1 MQAADP
7 LHNVGTEAI
16 SRPLPPAPAL
26 APVEPTRPQDGSA
39 RRDTEGEQANDT
51 AARDE
56 RPAVEIDTTSR
67 AVEPPPAASIG
78 GVVNQSLV
86 IEARPMSLVDI
97 SAESG
102 RLAAHVTEFET
113 RVLANDPESAADAGT
128 ARFPPLKMN
137 RFRPGEAGLVDPA
150 AADLPPQGSPADVG
164 RRMFLLPAPGVE
176 RLSS

>member
-16 SRPLPPAPAL
+16 SRPLPVAPAM
-26 APVEPTRPQDGSA
+26 APVEPARPQDGSA
-39 RRDTEGEQANDT
+39 RRDTEGEQPKDT
-51 AARDE
+51 AARDQS
-56 RPAVEIDTTSR
+56 PAAEVDTTSR

-86 IEARPMSLVDI
+86 IESRPMSLVDI

-102 RLAAHVTEFET
+102 RLAARVTEFET
-113 RVLANDPESAADAGT
+113 RVLANDPEGAADAGS

-137 RFRPGEAGLVDPA
+137 RFRPSEAGLVDPA
-150 AADLPPQGSPADVG
+150 GPELPPQGSAADVG
-164 RRMFLLPAPGVE
+164 RRMFLLPTPGAE

>member
-16 SRPLPPAPAL
+16 SRPLPPVPAL
-26 APVEPTRPQDGSA
+26 APTEPVRPHDGST
-39 RRDTEGEQANDT
+39 RRDTEGEHTNDT
-51 AARDE
+51 AARDD
-56 RPAVEIDTTSR
+56 RPGVEVDTTSR
-67 AVEPPPAASIG
+67 AIEPPPAASIG

-86 IEARPMSLVDI
+86 IEGRPMSLVDI

-102 RLAAHVTEFET
+102 RVAARVTEFET
-113 RVLANDPESAADAGT
+113 RVLANDPEGAADAGS
-128 ARFPPLKMN
+128 ARFPPLKLN

-150 AADLPPQGSPADVG
+150 APELPPQGSPADVG
-164 RRMFLLPAPGVE
+164 RRMFLLPTPGLE